1 MEINLEFKNKLE
13 SYRTEFEER
22 LKRYVGSLGGIDA
35 KLKESADYSLFSGG
49 KRIRPIIMLAFCD
62 LFGGNRE
69 NVYPFACAL
78 EMMHTYSLIHD
89 DLPCMDNDTMRR
101 GKPCNHIKFGEDI
114 ALLAGDGLLTQAFEA
129 VSDFETDDKLNK
141 NRIRSIKILA
151 ECAGMSGMISGQCMD
166 LRINADNISV
176 DKVLELYRL
185 KTAKLFCAASEI
197 GALMSGAGQDEAD
210 LTKEYGERI
219 GIVF

>member
-1 MEINLEFKNKLE
+1 
-13 SYRTEFEER
+13 
-22 LKRYVGSLGGIDA
+22 
-35 KLKESADYSLFSGG
+35 
-49 KRIRPIIMLAFCD
+49 
-62 LFGGNRE
+62 
-69 NVYPFACAL
+69 
-78 EMMHTYSLIHD
+78 
-89 DLPCMDNDTMRR
+89 MRR

-210 LTKEYGERI
+210 LAKEYGERI
-219 GIVF
+219 GIVFQLVDDILDNEEKLLGAFRKETPNEFLKRLTSEAKEILGKINGNSVFLKELTDYLTCRMR